1 MGENNAIAFGR
12 QRRVSRDS
20 FLAAAAVYDSL
31 YRNEHGVPATFQ
43 VLYLAGWAPADGQQQ
58 PDARGSAQVWQPPPV
73 SGCFSSR
80 ASAHTCQLVA
90 RVHDAAFLHVQT
102 RLLGMSRHICVPMH
116 SHPHVAMVSEACPNP
131 MTA

>member
-1 MGENNAIAFGR
+1 MGENNAIASGR

-58 PDARGSAQVWQPPPV
+58 ADARGSAQVWQPPPRV
-73 SGCFSSR
+73 WMLELTRF
-80 ASAHTCQLVA
+80 SAHLPVSCTHA
-90 RVHDAAFLHVQT
+90 R
-102 RLLGMSRHICVPMH
+102 H
-116 SHPHVAMVSEACPNP
+116 SLPARADSFA
-131 MTA
+131 